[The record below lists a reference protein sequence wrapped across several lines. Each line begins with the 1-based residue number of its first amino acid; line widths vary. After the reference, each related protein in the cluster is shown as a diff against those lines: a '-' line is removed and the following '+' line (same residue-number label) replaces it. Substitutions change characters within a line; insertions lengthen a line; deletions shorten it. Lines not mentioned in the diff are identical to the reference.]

1 MELQFLG
8 AAGEVTGS
16 CHLIEVDGRRLL
28 IDCGLIQGG
37 PRDEARNRE
46 LFPFDPAG
54 IDALVLSHAHIDHS
68 GRIPQLV
75 AAGFR
80 GPIYTQRACRD
91 LCRIMLRD
99 AAFLQEKDAEWD
111 NRKRRRKGLE
121 PVLPLYTGDDARR
134 CMRRFKALDYDSVR
148 EILPGVRLRLRDAG
162 HILGSAIVEL
172 WLSEGGITR
181 KLVFSGDLGH
191 VGAPILRDPTIID
204 EADLVLMEST
214 YGDRLHRSRE
224 STWREMHEVLSEAA
238 AAGGNILV
246 PAFAVG
252 RTQELLYLFGK
263 HYRDWGLARWHIVLD
278 SPLAI
283 EATEI
288 YLRHSSLYD
297 VEAHARFKS
306 RRRHPLLP
314 ELQFSRTANQ
324 SMALNRIRSG
334 LLVIAGSGMC
344 TGGRI
349 RHHLKHNVWR
359 RDCHLVISGF
369 QARGTLGRQLVD
381 GARRIRLWGETIQ
394 VNARVHT
401 IGGFSAHADQAEL
414 CEWYGQ
420 FRGHP
425 PLWLVHGEPS
435 AATALA
441 ECLHR
446 DRAAGVRIARPGER
460 VDLIS
465 LDHHIMDSSSHHD
478 GS

>member
-1 MELQFLG
+1 MHLQFHG

-16 CHLIEVDGRRLL
+16 CHLVEVGGRRVLL
-28 IDCGLIQGG
+28 DCGLIQGG

-46 LFPFDPAG
+46 PFPFDPAS

-75 AAGFR
+75 QAGFR
-80 GPIYTQRACRD
+80 GPVYTQRACRD
-91 LCRIMLRD
+91 LCRVMLRD
-99 AAFLQEKDAEWD
+99 AAFLQEKDAERD
-111 NRKRRRKGLE
+111 SRKRQRKGLA
-121 PVLPLYTGDDARR
+121 PLPPLYTQDDVRA
-134 CMRRFKALDYDSVR
+134 CLHRFKALDYGERR
-148 EILPGVRLRLRDAG
+148 EILPGVSLRLQDAG
-162 HILGSAIVEL
+162 HILGSACVEL
-172 WLSEGGITR
+172 WLEAGGQRR

-191 VGAPILRDPTIID
+191 AGAPILRDPALIE

-224 STWREMHEVLSEAA
+224 ATWQEMAEVFAA
-238 AAGGNILV
+238 AEQARGNILI

-252 RTQELLYLFGK
+252 RTQELLYLFGQ
-263 HYRDWGLARWHIVLD
+263 HYEDWNLQRWRIVLD

-288 YLRHSSLYD
+288 YLRHSQLYD
-297 VEAHARFKS
+297 DQARAYFRAHRS
-306 RRRHPLLP
+306 HPLLP
-314 ELQFSRTANQ
+314 QLQFSRTANQ

-359 RDCHLVISGF
+359 RDCHLVMVGF
-369 QARGTLGRQLVD
+369 QARGTPGRALVD
-381 GARRIRLWGETIQ
+381 GARHIRLWGEALK

-414 CEWYGQ
+414 CEWYGR

-425 PLWLVHGEPS
+425 PLWLVHGEPR
-435 AATALA
+435 AAEALA
-441 ECLHR
+441 GRLCE
-446 DRAAGVRIARPGER
+446 DRRARVKVAASGER
-460 VDLIS
+460 IDL
-465 LDHHIMDSSSHHD
+465 LELPA
-478 GS
+478 GLAGPV